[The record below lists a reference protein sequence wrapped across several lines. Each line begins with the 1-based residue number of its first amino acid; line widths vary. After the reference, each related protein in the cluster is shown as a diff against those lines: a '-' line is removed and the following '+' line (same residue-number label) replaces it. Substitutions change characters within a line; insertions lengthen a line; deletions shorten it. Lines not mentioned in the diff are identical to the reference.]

1 MSLIKKLAELAPT
14 ENILSLILKL
24 EDKGVNCDVKYEFKT
39 ISSTIDG
46 SIDCGPSKNYYDYL
60 SEISI
65 ACAYFSA
72 RGIDSTLTDSRS
84 EKKNFPNRQG

>member
-1 MSLIKKLAELAPT
+1 MSLIKKLAELAPI
-14 ENILSLILKL
+14 EKILSLMLKL

-39 ISSTIDG
+39 ISSTIEG

-60 SEISI
+60 SEISV

-72 RGIDSTLTDSRS
+72 RGIDASLTDSKA
-84 EKKNFPNRQG
+84 EKKKR